1 MGAVRAA
8 ARAGG
13 FVFIV
18 AFLAGAG
25 SVRAEDNTT
34 PLEKIEITG
43 SNIKRAEAA
52 TSENVQVITAEEIKR
67 SGQPTVADYLRT
79 VSANFASYNETAS
92 NSFAPGSS
100 GIALRG
106 LSQKNTL
113 VLLNGRR
120 IAVFGFQ
127 QNLEDTFV
135 DLNVIPAIA
144 VERIEILKSG
154 ASAIYGSDATAGVV
168 NIILKQNSTERI
180 LDAGVAT
187 TTDGGGGIRDAAFS
201 AGIGDFATDKYN
213 LVVTGSLF
221 KRDEILASQRPYTAG
236 QDYRNQPDGYLV
248 WSQSANYVSDA
259 NPNQPLAAFPSC
271 GKNGLPGQVLG
282 LYNFY
287 PSTNQTGTTCA
298 YNPAS
303 QIDLIP
309 GTERANLTTNGII
322 RLSPTWTAFADV
334 FYSFVKTTVRETPMS
349 LGPVSNVYNP
359 TTGGVNVVGNTLPVG
374 NPSNP
379 NPNGTTD
386 IDYVFQS
393 VGGLD
398 YGIWSNTYRVS
409 GGVKGTWAD
418 WDWSADYGHS
428 ENHVVQ
434 TYYNGINVS
443 ALAKVIANGSYNFL
457 YPGQTPNGSAELR
470 QDFAYAGVS
479 KLDTVGAKT
488 SGEVLS
494 LPAGKVDV
502 AVGTEFRHE
511 SINNQPDSNLLNGE
525 VLGFGTQTVIGGR
538 SVFSG
543 FGEITVP
550 ILKSLELDL
559 AGREEHYSDVGGN
572 FSPQAS
578 LRWHPSSAFT
588 LRAVGSHGFRAPS
601 LPEISNAS
609 SVSFTQVTDPF
620 DPLQRP
626 TESIAEVIKA
636 NTQLKPETSKNFD
649 IGMVISPTADFNL
662 SIDYYKISVDH
673 VIATQAAPNTIIDNP
688 SQYPGQIF
696 RTNAG
701 LLNYV
706 IVPYENL
713 YKIMTSGYDIEADS
727 TFHLDHGAQIHLAA
741 SATYV
746 TALKFFDGTQWND
759 TTGTNEWYWLS
770 PIAGGGPVPP
780 LRGNVSLGWENAD
793 WVSQAALHYTS
804 GYQNYCY
811 VEQICDVT
819 AAYVSAYTTVDLY
832 GEYRGLK
839 NWRFSASLD
848 NVFNTRPPWDYLS
861 QPFDITL
868 YDARGRAIELRAQYK
883 F

>member
-1 MGAVRAA
+1 MASAA
-8 ARAGG
+8 PEARAGS
-13 FVFIV
+13 FFIGV
-18 AFLAGAG
+18 ALLAAIG
-25 SVRAEDNTT
+25 SARAEDNTAAID
-34 PLEKIEITG
+34 KIEITG

-52 TSENVQVITAEEIKR
+52 TAENVQVITAEQIKR

-79 VSANFASYNETAS
+79 VSANFASYNETATD
-92 NSFAPGSS
+92 SFAPGSS
-100 GIALRG
+100 GVALRG

-144 VERIEILKSG
+144 VDRIEILKSG
-154 ASAIYGSDATAGVV
+154 ANAIYGSDATAGVV

-180 LDAGVAT
+180 LDAGVST
-187 TTDGGGGIRDAAFS
+187 TTDGGGGTRDAAFS
-201 AGIGDFATDKYN
+201 AGFGDLALDRYN
-213 LVVTGSLF
+213 VVTTGSVF
-221 KRDEILASQRPYTAG
+221 KRDELLASQRSYTAG

-248 WSQSANYVSDA
+248 WPQSANYFSDA

-271 GKNGLPGQVLG
+271 GKNGLPGQVVNLAS
-282 LYNFY
+282 FY
-287 PSTNQTGTTCA
+287 PSTNQTGTTCS

-303 QIDLIP
+303 QTSLIP
-309 GTERANLTTNGII
+309 GTERANLTTNGIF
-322 RLSPTWTAFADV
+322 RLSSNWTAYADV
-334 FYSFVKTTVRETPMS
+334 FYSYVKTTVHETPMS
-349 LGPVSNVYNP
+349 LGATSLAYNP
-359 TTGGVNVVGNTLPVG
+359 NTGGVNVIPNTLPIG

-379 NPNGTTD
+379 NPNATTD
-386 IDYVFQS
+386 INYVFQS

-398 YGIWSNTYRVS
+398 YAIWSNTYRVS
-409 GGVKGTWAD
+409 GGIKGTWAD

-428 ENHVVQ
+428 ENHVTQ

-443 ALAKVIANGSYNFL
+443 ALDNAITTGSYNFL
-457 YPGQTPNGSAELR
+457 YPTASQSAALR
-470 QDFAYAGVS
+470 QDFAYAGIS
-479 KLDTVGAKT
+479 KLDTLGAKG
-488 SGEVLS
+488 SGEVFS
-494 LPAGKVDV
+494 LPAGKVSV

-511 SINNQPDSNLLNGE
+511 SINNQPDANLQNGE
-525 VLGFGTQTVIGGR
+525 ILGFGTQTVIGGR
-538 SVFSG
+538 SVYSG
-543 FGEITVP
+543 FGEVTLP

-578 LRWHPSSAFT
+578 LRWQPASFFT
-588 LRAVGSHGFRAPS
+588 LRAVGSKGFRAPS
-601 LPEISNAS
+601 LAEISNAS
-609 SVSFTQVTDPF
+609 SVSFTQVADPF

-636 NTQLKPETSKNFD
+636 NTHLRPETSKNFD
-649 IGMVISPTADFNL
+649 LGMVFSPTADVNL
-662 SIDYYKISVDH
+662 SIDYYRITVDH
-673 VIATQAAPNTIIDNP
+673 VIATETAPNNIIDDP
-688 SQYPGQIF
+688 AAYPGQIF
-696 RTNAG
+696 RTPAG

-706 IVPYENL
+706 VVPYENL
-713 YKIMTSGYDIEADS
+713 YKIFTSGYDIELDT
-727 TFHLDHGAQIHLAA
+727 TFHLPHGAKINLGS

-759 TTGTNEWYWLS
+759 TTGTNEWLWLS
-770 PIAGGGPVPP
+770 PIGGGGPVPP
-780 LRGNVSLGWENAD
+780 LRGSVYGGWENPD
-793 WVSQAALHYTS
+793 WVTQATVRYTS

-811 VEQICDVT
+811 VAGYCDVT
-819 AAYVSAYTTVDLY
+819 ASYTSAFTTLDLY
-832 GEYRGLK
+832 AEYRGIK
-839 NWRFSASLD
+839 NWRFSAALN
-848 NVFNTRPPWDYLS
+848 NVFNSTPPWDYLS